1 MFNER
6 RISAE
11 EFRENFMKISPFQ
24 TPNKTIVDTFLACL
38 KDNKKMK
45 NEMDNNEIKN
55 ITQNLMHELDIEE
68 CLRPQV

>member
-1 MFNER
+1 
-6 RISAE
+6 
-11 EFRENFMKISPFQ
+11 
-24 TPNKTIVDTFLACL
+24 
-38 KDNKKMK
+38 MK